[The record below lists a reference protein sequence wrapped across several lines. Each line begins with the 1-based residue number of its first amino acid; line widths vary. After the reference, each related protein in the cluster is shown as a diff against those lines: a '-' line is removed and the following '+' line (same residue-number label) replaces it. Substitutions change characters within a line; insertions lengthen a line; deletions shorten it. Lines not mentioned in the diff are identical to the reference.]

1 MSFSS
6 AGPPGERG
14 LLTREFS
21 SMKHLT
27 CLFVVAAWVMCA
39 GCGGGAKPDGKSEY
53 SGTVTWNGAPLPKGS
68 LTLYSEKGATDA
80 ADIEGGTFTIRT
92 TPGAKS
98 VSVTAEK
105 ELGTPPPTERIPNP
119 SPVKF
124 QYLPRDVN
132 ADSKLKQTL
141 SAEAK
146 EPLKIELAGKELAPP
161 KDALKAQ
168 PD

>member
-1 MSFSS
+1 
-6 AGPPGERG
+6 
-14 LLTREFS
+14 
-21 SMKHLT
+21 MKHLT
-27 CLFVVAAWVMCA
+27 RFLVVALGVTCV

-53 SGTVTWNGAPLPKGS
+53 SGTVTWNGTPLPKGS
-68 LTLYSEKGATDA
+68 LTFYSEKGATDA

-105 ELGTPPPTERIPNP
+105 ELGTPPPTERIPHP
-119 SPVKF
+119 LPVTF

-141 SAEAK
+141 SAETK
-146 EPLKIELAGKELAPP
+146 ELLKIELAGKELAPP
-161 KDALKAQ
+161 KDALKAR